1 VTGNNTKAECSQYQA
16 QPTQSLVAAFHNHA
30 LVTKER
36 MASPLSFTL
45 ELEEFQETEYLVP
58 G

>member
-1 VTGNNTKAECSQYQA
+1 MTGNNTMAECSHYQA
-16 QPTQSLVAAFHNHA
+16 LPTQSLTAFHNHG

-45 ELEEFQETEYLVP
+45 ELEEFQETEYLIP